1 MSRQECV
8 SGALEGPKFQSP
20 DRELQRNSDHQSSVL
35 GIGCFVS
42 EDMAAVLGLD
52 SLQRSEKIC
61 ILIPAY
67 NAQWTLGSVLEKVKL
82 LDIDAFVV
90 DDGSS
95 DETGRVASE
104 HDVQLLR
111 HSLNLGKGAALRTG
125 FQSILQKDYQVVIT
139 LDADG
144 QHDPSEVPFLL
155 KIFQNV
161 RPDIL
166 IASRAAGFE
175 KMTFLR
181 RFWNRLGVK
190 AVARLCHSDIT
201 DSQSGFRLIRS
212 RVIKGVGLST
222 SRFETEL
229 ELLIK
234 ACKKGFS
241 VLSVPIKTQ
250 KVDGTASSHFR
261 PVTDTWMVC
270 KLFLRSL
277 FW

>member
-1 MSRQECV
+1 
-8 SGALEGPKFQSP
+8 
-20 DRELQRNSDHQSSVL
+20 
-35 GIGCFVS
+35 
-42 EDMAAVLGLD
+42 LD
-52 SLQRSEKIC
+52 KIC
-61 ILIPAY
+61 VLIPAY
-67 NAQWTLGSVLEKVKL
+67 NAQWTLGAVLLKMEPLEVDTL
-82 LDIDAFVV
+82 VV

-104 HDVQLLR
+104 RGAQLLK
-111 HSLNLGKGAALRTG
+111 HSQNLGKGAALRTG
-125 FQSILQKDYQVVIT
+125 FESILRKDYRVVIT

-144 QHDPSEVPFLL
+144 QHDPAEIPSLL
-155 KIFQNV
+155 DVFQSV
-161 RPDIL
+161 MPDIL
-166 IASRAAGFE
+166 IASRASKFDQ
-175 KMTFLR
+175 MTFLR

-201 DSQSGFRLIRS
+201 DSQSGFRLIRTEVL
-212 RVIKGVGLST
+212 REINLST

-241 VLSVPIKTQ
+241 VLSVPINTQ

-261 PVTDTWMVC
+261 PVTDTWRVC

-277 FW
+277 LW

>member
-1 MSRQECV
+1 
-8 SGALEGPKFQSP
+8 
-20 DRELQRNSDHQSSVL
+20 
-35 GIGCFVS
+35 
-42 EDMAAVLGLD
+42 LD
-52 SLQRSEKIC
+52 KIC

-67 NAQWTLGSVLEKVKL
+67 NAQETLGSVLRKVEPLKI
-82 LDIDAFVV
+82 DIIVV

-95 DETGRVASE
+95 DETKRISSELRV
-104 HDVQLLR
+104 HLLS
-111 HSLNLGKGAALRTG
+111 HPVNLGKGAALRTG
-125 FQSILQKDYQVVIT
+125 FQYILQKDYEVVIT

-144 QHDPSEVPFLL
+144 QHNPSEIPFLL
-155 KIFQNV
+155 RIFQNV
-161 RPDIL
+161 KPDIL
-166 IASRAAGFE
+166 IASRAAEFG

-201 DSQSGFRLIRS
+201 DSQSGFRLIRTS
-212 RVIKGVGLST
+212 LLKEVNLST

-241 VLSVPIKTQ
+241 VLSIPINTQ
-250 KVDGTASSHFR
+250 KVDGTSSTHFR
-261 PVTDTWMVC
+261 PVADTWRVC

-277 FW
+277 LW

>member
-1 MSRQECV
+1 M
-8 SGALEGPKFQSP
+8 
-20 DRELQRNSDHQSSVL
+20 NS
-35 GIGCFVS
+35 IS
-42 EDMAAVLGLD
+42 ESD
-52 SLQRSEKIC
+52 KIC

-67 NAQWTLGSVLEKVKL
+67 NAQETLGSVLKKIKPL
-82 LDIDAFVV
+82 KMDTIVV
-90 DDGSS
+90 SDGSS
-95 DETGRVASE
+95 DETKRVASE
-104 HDVQLLR
+104 NGAHLLE
-111 HSLNLGKGAALRTG
+111 HPLNLGKGAALQTG
-125 FQSILQKDYQVVIT
+125 FRYILQKDYQLIIT

-144 QHDPSEVPFLL
+144 QHDPSEIPSLL
-155 KIFQNV
+155 KIFQSV
-161 RPDIL
+161 KPDIL
-166 IASRAAGFE
+166 IASRAAEFGR
-175 KMTFLR
+175 MTFLR

-212 RVIKGVGLST
+212 KVLKEISLST

-241 VLSVPIKTQ
+241 VLSVPINTQ
-250 KVDGTASSHFR
+250 KIDGTVSSHFR
-261 PVTDTWMVC
+261 PVVDTWMVC

>member
-1 MSRQECV
+1 MI
-8 SGALEGPKFQSP
+8 
-20 DRELQRNSDHQSSVL
+20 D
-35 GIGCFVS
+35 
-42 EDMAAVLGLD
+42 
-52 SLQRSEKIC
+52 KIC
-61 ILIPAY
+61 VLIPAY
-67 NAQWTLGSVLEKVKL
+67 NAQRTLGAVLEKMEPFE
-82 LDIDAFVV
+82 IDTLVV

-95 DETGRVASE
+95 DETARVALE
-104 HDVQLLR
+104 RRVQLLK

-125 FQSILQKDYQVVIT
+125 FESILQKDYQVVIT

-144 QHDPSEVPFLL
+144 QHDPAEIPFLL
-155 KIFQNV
+155 NVFQNV
-161 RPDIL
+161 KPDIL
-166 IASRAAGFE
+166 IASRAAKFYQ
-175 KMTFLR
+175 MTLLR
-181 RFWNRLGVK
+181 RFWNQLGVK

-201 DSQSGFRLIRS
+201 DSQSGFRLIRT
-212 RVIKGVGLST
+212 GVLKEVHLST

-241 VLSVPIKTQ
+241 VLSVPVNMQ
-250 KVDGTASSHFR
+250 KPDGTASSHFR

>member
-1 MSRQECV
+1 MQ
-8 SGALEGPKFQSP
+8 
-20 DRELQRNSDHQSSVL
+20 
-35 GIGCFVS
+35 CF
-42 EDMAAVLGLD
+42 D
-52 SLQRSEKIC
+52 KIC

-67 NAQWTLGSVLEKVKL
+67 NAQETLGFVLKKIQPFK
-82 LDIDAFVV
+82 IDTLVV

-95 DETGRVASE
+95 DETKRVVSE
-104 HDVQLLR
+104 NGAQLLE
-111 HSLNLGKGAALRTG
+111 HPLNLGKGAALRTG
-125 FQSILQKDYQVVIT
+125 FQYILQKGYQVVIT

-144 QHDPSEVPFLL
+144 QHDPSEIPSLL
-155 KIFQNV
+155 KIFQNIK
-161 RPDIL
+161 PDIL
-166 IASRAAGFE
+166 IASRAAEFG

-201 DSQSGFRLIRS
+201 DSQSGFRLIRTK
-212 RVIKGVGLST
+212 VLKEVDLST

-241 VLSVPIKTQ
+241 VLSVPINTQ
-250 KVDGTASSHFR
+250 KVDGTGSSHFR
-261 PVTDTWMVC
+261 PVVDTWMVC